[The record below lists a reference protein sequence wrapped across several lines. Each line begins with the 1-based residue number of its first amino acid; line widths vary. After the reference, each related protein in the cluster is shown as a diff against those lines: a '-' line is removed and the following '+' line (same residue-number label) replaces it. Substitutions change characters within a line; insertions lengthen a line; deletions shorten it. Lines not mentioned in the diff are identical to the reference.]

1 MAQRQ
6 DGVSGSGA
14 STYDGPLDIEG
25 SPYLCGS
32 VVKGVTERPDSRT
45 DTDSPTARS
54 LGQSQSVV
62 GTIPNSALAS
72 TKNGVPAAMIWR
84 GSFRGAKW
92 LTYRLDVN
100 DISSNSWSNDP
111 CSEKEESRRR
121 MQDVSG

>member
-1 MAQRQ
+1 MALWTSRALPTFV
-6 DGVSGSGA
+6 GRLSRA
-14 STYDGPLDIEG
+14 SRSAPTVAP
-25 SPYLCGS
+25 
-32 VVKGVTERPDSRT
+32 
-45 DTDSPTARS
+45 TDSPTARS